1 MRLLWTASQSH
12 PISQGKTGWLPR
24 LGILGFSFY
33 HFTARWGRIN
43 TTLNSLLIQSF
54 SSSSL
59 ILLLGWCRA
68 QLRSGAAKH
77 YNEII
82 SLLVFSTNITS
93 SSHFQWLQ
101 GREKQA
107 LIAFSSHFRAL
118 SAWGRGNVLG
128 TKRERRGRTLWN
140 LTDTRICNCLNTVP
154 NPSWSW
160 PWVWLSQTNSHQLVS
175 APSAHR

>member
-33 HFTARWGRIN
+33 HFTACWGRIN
-43 TTLNSLLIQSF
+43 TTPNSLLIQSF

-59 ILLLGWCRA
+59 ILFLGWYRA

-101 GREKQA
+101 ERERQA
-107 LIAFSSHFRAL
+107 LMAL
-118 SAWGRGNVLG
+118 SSIFQSFLSTACVREVECFGNEEGEEGPNVL
-128 TKRERRGRTLWN
+128 KLNRYKN
-140 LTDTRICNCLNTVP
+140 L
-154 NPSWSW
+154 
-160 PWVWLSQTNSHQLVS
+160 
-175 APSAHR
+175 

>member
-101 GREKQA
+101 RREKQA
-107 LIAFSSHFRAL
+107 LIAFSSIFQSFSSTVCMREGECFGNEEGEEGPNAL
-118 SAWGRGNVLG
+118 KLNRY
-128 TKRERRGRTLWN
+128 KN
-140 LTDTRICNCLNTVP
+140 L
-154 NPSWSW
+154 
-160 PWVWLSQTNSHQLVS
+160 
-175 APSAHR
+175 

>member
-101 GREKQA
+101 RREKQA
-107 LIAFSSHFRAL
+107 LIAFSSILQSFSSTVCMREGECFGKEEGEEGPNAL
-118 SAWGRGNVLG
+118 KLNRY
-128 TKRERRGRTLWN
+128 KN
-140 LTDTRICNCLNTVP
+140 L
-154 NPSWSW
+154 
-160 PWVWLSQTNSHQLVS
+160 
-175 APSAHR
+175 